1 MYKAN
6 GPYAGNLTSCD
17 EFPFK
22 STAEGGSA
30 GNGAW
35 ISCIDKTENTEQGW
49 YLSSWYSQNVSPGDQ
64 FIVKVT
70 GLDCSTVRP
79 LDLQGCGGAVRRKR
93 NGNEER
99 GGGLVQ
105 REGWMKRDSS
115 NTISGATNSVFKSWD
130 NSTNIVVI
138 PFGDLDAGSFST
150 NSRLV
155 SGTLYN
161 ISVINNDGETISQPG
176 SLDALYSE
184 QGMLLNWASNG
195 YVSGVG
201 IVGVTNESS
210 VDLTYTFAIN
220 ETAPGTTGSTTGSA
234 SGTASGIP
242 STMPKSVGTALEVR
256 GWNLV
261 LAGCGIA
268 SAWLL

>member
-1 MYKAN
+1 VYKIT

-35 ISCIDKTENTEQGW
+35 VSCIDETENTEQGW

-79 LDLQGCGGAVRRKR
+79 SDLQGCGGAVRRR

-99 GGGLVQ
+99 GAGIAGLVQ
-105 REGWMKRDSS
+105 REEWRKRDSS
-115 NTISGATNSVFKSWD
+115 NTISGGTNSVLKSWD
-130 NSTNIVVI
+130 NSTNVVVV
-138 PFGDLDAGSFST
+138 PFGDLDAGNFST

-155 SGTLYN
+155 SGTLNN
-161 ISVINNDGETISQPG
+161 ISVIDNDGETISQPG

-184 QGMLLNWASNG
+184 QGMFLNWVSDG

-201 IVGVTNESS
+201 IVGVTNETS
-210 VDLTYTFAIN
+210 VNLTYTLAIN
-220 ETAPGTTGSTTGSA
+220 ETAPSTTGSA
-234 SGTASGIP
+234 SGSASGSP
-242 STMPKSVGTALEVR
+242 STTPKSMGTALEIR
-256 GWNLV
+256 GWSLV
-261 LAGCGIA
+261 LAGCGVA

>member
-1 MYKAN
+1 MYKTT

-35 ISCIDKTENTEQGW
+35 VSCIDETENTVQGW

-79 LDLQGCGGAVRRKR
+79 SDLQGCGGGVRRRR

-99 GGGLVQ
+99 GAGIAGLLQ
-105 REGWMKRDSS
+105 HKGWIKRDSS
-115 NTISGATNSVFKSWD
+115 NTISGATNSVLKSWD
-130 NSTNIVVI
+130 NSTSIVVV
-138 PFGDLDAGSFST
+138 PFGDLDTGTFST

-155 SGTLYN
+155 SGTLNN
-161 ISVINNDGETISQPG
+161 ISVIDNDGETISQPR

-184 QGMLLNWASNG
+184 QGMLLNWVSDG

-201 IVGVTNESS
+201 IVGVTNETS
-210 VDLTYTFAIN
+210 VNLTYTFAIN
-220 ETAPGTTGSTTGSA
+220 ETAPSTTGSA
-234 SGTASGIP
+234 SGSP
-242 STMPKSVGTALEVR
+242 SATPKSMGTALEIR
-256 GWNLV
+256 GWSLV

-268 SAWLL
+268 SAWLLL